1 MRILL
6 LLSALVMPPSKPAA
20 TLGVSAA
27 ARISVRAD
35 TDSVVT
41 ANIMSDVAAAMAAVA
56 QRNGFD
62 QTTSPTGWLEPTYL
76 AAASTRPDVA
86 EYFSHYA
93 AYATDVEAHIDSI
106 VAGIA
111 QRRFHE
117 AGYDAKVEADL
128 YAAFMRGYDR
138 SRERQHQLYA
148 AMRRQSNIALR
159 LHEFLV
165 KVDARVSV
173 NAKDNTLAFQ
183 KPLEHRRYNELA
195 IAIDAANDEVAQLSG
210 QAQTTA
216 SGTP

>member
-6 LLSALVMPPSKPAA
+6 LLSALVMPPSEPAA

-62 QTTSPTGWLEPTYL
+62 QTASPAGWLEPSYL

-86 EYFSHYA
+86 EYFSHYS
-93 AYATDVEAHIDSI
+93 AYATDVEAHIDSM
-106 VAGIA
+106 VAEIA

-117 AGYDAKVEADL
+117 AGYDAKMEADL

-138 SRERQHQLYA
+138 SRERQHLLYA

-165 KVDARVSV
+165 KVDARVGI
-173 NAKDNTLAFQ
+173 NPKDNTLAFQ

-195 IAIDAANDEVAQLSG
+195 IAIDAANEDVKQLSG
-210 QAQTTA
+210 QAQTTV
-216 SGTP
+216 SSTP